1 MDINQKITI
10 QVFEKE
16 EKHYLTHYVTDDSL
30 VDALANDGWVCIDEE
45 HTSLHDLLVELI
57 TAAGDSEALDYT
69 YIDGVQTDDLI
80 AQLGLESLYEY
91 GIW

>member
-16 EKHYLTHYVTDDSL
+16 EKHHLTHYITADSL
-30 VDALANDGWVCIDEE
+30 VDALTNDGWARIDEE
-45 HTSLHDLLVELI
+45 HTSLKNLLIELI
-57 TAAGDSEALDYT
+57 TAASDSEALDYT

>member
-16 EKHYLTHYVTDDSL
+16 EKHYLTHYVTDDSS
-30 VDALANDGWVCIDEE
+30 VDALTNDGWVRIDEE
-45 HTSLHDLLVELI
+45 HTSLKNLLIELI
-57 TAAGDSEALDYT
+57 TAASDSEALDYT

-91 GIW
+91 GIR